1 MKKIGVLV
9 IILVVLG
16 GCTTFHQQVYVDQEV
31 DWCEKTVAFL
41 PLQNHSLRPDA
52 GIIVSEYLYTGFIRT
67 GWFGH
72 ILEPTYLR
80 REINRLEID
89 INKMDQYE
97 YAMQVGKK
105 LGVDGIFY
113 GVLAEYDYQH
123 NIQEDPTVSYT
134 LHYLD
139 IETGAVMVS
148 ISSSRVGKV
157 IFGNR
162 NLGQVV
168 QQIVERQIKAIEQK
182 K

>member
-1 MKKIGVLV
+1 MKKAGVFVVFLLV
-9 IILVVLG
+9 IV
-16 GCTTFHQQVYVDQEV
+16 GCSTFHQQAYVEPGIN
-31 DWCEKTVAFL
+31 WSEKTVAVL

-52 GIIVSEYLYTGFIRT
+52 GIVVSEYLYTGFMRT
-67 GWFGH
+67 GWFDS
-72 ILEPTYLR
+72 ILEPTFLR
-80 REINRLEID
+80 SEIYRLD
-89 INKMDQYE
+89 INLEKMNRQE
-97 YAMQVGKK
+97 YALEVAQK

-139 IETGAVMVS
+139 VESEKVMIS

-157 IFGNR
+157 LLGNR

-168 QQIVERQIKAIEQK
+168 QEIVERQIQSIGENI
-182 K
+182 